1 VRDPKLVARVSGY
14 SMSQEYHLDWETH
27 TAMFCQEVCTEAHS
41 LSMPTTSARR
51 DDRTLTLL
59 GSEPG
64 VRGVT
69 FTIIGTTGVGA
80 TEKRYALGS
89 GWVQKQENPT

>member
-89 GWVQKQENPT
+89 GWVQNPT

>member
-27 TAMFCQEVCTEAHS
+27 TAMFCQEVCTEARS
-41 LSMPTTSARR
+41 LSMPTTQAMRH
-51 DDRTLTLL
+51 DRTLTLL
-59 GSEPG
+59 GDPP

-69 FTIIGTTGVGA
+69 FTIVGPLGPPA
-80 TEKRYALGS
+80 RHALAS

>member
-1 VRDPKLVARVSGY
+1 MRDPKLVARVGGY
-14 SMSQEYHLDWETH
+14 SYDQEYHLDWETH
-27 TAMFCQEVCTEAHS
+27 TAMFCQEIVSEAHS
-41 LSMPTTSARR
+41 LSMPTTNARR

-59 GSEPG
+59 GDPPL
-64 VRGVT
+64 RGTT
-69 FTIIGTTGVGA
+69 FTIIGTTGVGS